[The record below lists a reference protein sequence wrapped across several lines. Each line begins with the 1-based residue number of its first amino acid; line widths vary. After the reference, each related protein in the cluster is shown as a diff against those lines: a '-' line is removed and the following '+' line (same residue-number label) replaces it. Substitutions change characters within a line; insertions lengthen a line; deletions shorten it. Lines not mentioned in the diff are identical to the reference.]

1 VLAIGVVAFAFV
13 VAHLGWSGIEQA
25 IIGTGAWFAVI
36 AAIDLV
42 SATCDAFAIH
52 GFLRPKARVSY
63 WRVYA
68 AQLGGMAINRLTPG
82 NTLGEPVKVTML
94 VRSVPVDAAVSAIV
108 MFNLTTLYVGIAA
121 IVLGVPLTAL
131 LLDLPD
137 RVALAVWLGLALLV
151 AFAIALAVLVRRGAI
166 GTVIDALVGLRII
179 STNRGTAWRTRVA
192 AIDARVRGI
201 GDARSSGLGRGL
213 AGVLGSRAINWIG
226 TIVVLHAAE
235 IPMTAPLVVA
245 MLSVGILITWMSNVI
260 PLGLG
265 IADGTNYVLYGILG
279 AAPVAGLLFTLVNR
293 LRTVVLALL
302 GLTIMAIAN
311 ALHRRNTL
319 VSAPSVI
326 SEPPHEPL

>member
-1 VLAIGVVAFAFV
+1 
-13 VAHLGWSGIEQA
+13 
-25 IIGTGAWFAVI
+25 
-36 AAIDLV
+36 
-42 SATCDAFAIH
+42 
-52 GFLRPKARVSY
+52 
-63 WRVYA
+63 
-68 AQLGGMAINRLTPG
+68 
-82 NTLGEPVKVTML
+82 
-94 VRSVPVDAAVSAIV
+94 

-166 GTVIDALVGLRII
+166 GTLIDALVGVRII
-179 STNRGTAWRTRVA
+179 STDRGAAWRTRVA

-201 GDARSSGLGRGL
+201 GDTRSSGLGRGL

-302 GLTIMAIAN
+302 GLTIMTIAN